1 MKSEKLKS
9 ILKGVW
15 EFCRYVFVPQRRP
28 KDSSNRRMDRDLL
41 IQTTSSLA
49 YKQGEYY
56 SEEARQAYASYKP
69 SFMEINV
76 PFDFQ
81 GDIDALSDQDLG
93 VLFHE
98 YVHYLQNLSTPW
110 GLYTSMAEYGEMV
123 NTYRAIQESGDEI
136 VIPVKPFSTKQ
147 FEKQKR
153 LIDKGNGYSPF
164 GEDRNFRVDRSKK
177 VRLRRAIKVI
187 DGRKAPTI
195 FCKLS
200 LDDGMELEFPLGACI
215 IKESMAGMMQNLI
228 DPTAKHE
235 NDDIPYNLV
244 KILCEDNFEE
254 VANDPVKMITVC
266 YMSLFSMSPG
276 EVLINEL
283 DNANRDP
290 QLTAKELLDGFMDKA
305 TVTMGENNYPVYEF
319 YGMLKDKFLDILGK
333 TLTVDPTYIK
343 EALDR
348 ADVSKG
354 VIPILS
360 ILYGTGISRERI
372 KTLMEGVGYP
382 WVWTRNGY
390 VTAKLDNEGEKESVD
405 VCALMAHYLMYSYLR
420 YPNYWRCCP
429 MRHICLKGIIEPGDC
444 LDNKPW
450 EGKTCVMSMMADW
463 LELREKRIRFA

>member
-1 MKSEKLKS
+1 
-9 ILKGVW
+9 
-15 EFCRYVFVPQRRP
+15 
-28 KDSSNRRMDRDLL
+28 
-41 IQTTSSLA
+41 
-49 YKQGEYY
+49 
-56 SEEARQAYASYKP
+56 
-69 SFMEINV
+69 
-76 PFDFQ
+76 
-81 GDIDALSDQDLG
+81 
-93 VLFHE
+93 
-98 YVHYLQNLSTPW
+98 
-110 GLYTSMAEYGEMV
+110 
-123 NTYRAIQESGDEI
+123 
-136 VIPVKPFSTKQ
+136 
-147 FEKQKR
+147 
-153 LIDKGNGYSPF
+153 
-164 GEDRNFRVDRSKK
+164 
-177 VRLRRAIKVI
+177 
-187 DGRKAPTI
+187 
-195 FCKLS
+195 
-200 LDDGMELEFPLGACI
+200 
-215 IKESMAGMMQNLI
+215 MMQNLI
-228 DPTAKHE
+228 DPIAKHR

-305 TVTMGENNYPVYEF
+305 TVTMGENNYLVYEF

-333 TLTVDPTYIK
+333 TLTVAPTYIK

-354 VIPILS
+354 FIPILS

-372 KTLMEGVGYP
+372 KTLVEGIGFP

-429 MRHICLKGIIEPGDC
+429 MRHICLKGIIEPEDC

-450 EGKTCVMSMMADW
+450 EGKNCVMSMMADW
-463 LELREKRIRFA
+463 LELRYKAIRYAT